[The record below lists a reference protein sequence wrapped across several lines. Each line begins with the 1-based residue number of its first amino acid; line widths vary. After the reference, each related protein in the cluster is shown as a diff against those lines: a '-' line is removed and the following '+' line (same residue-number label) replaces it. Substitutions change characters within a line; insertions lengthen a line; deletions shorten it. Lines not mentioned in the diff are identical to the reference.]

1 MPDLHIPPGFARTTL
16 ELFGPS
22 GQVWLDNLP
31 AILSE
36 TAQRWSLEIQ
46 PPFSLSYNYVTP
58 AVRADGAP
66 VVLKL
71 GFPNPELSSEIAA
84 LQAYDGRGAA
94 RLLEADPERGILLE
108 ERLEPGLPL
117 STLEDDAREV
127 SIAASL
133 LRQLWRPVPA
143 ESPFPTLAR
152 WTIGLKK
159 LRPHFG
165 GGCGP
170 FPPALV
176 DRAERLRD
184 ELLASPGDPVLL
196 HGDFHYDNVLSA
208 RRQPWLAIDP
218 KGVSGDRTYEPTPF
232 FYNHLPESTAP
243 RQLKA
248 LLARH
253 IDQFAAELDLDRPRL
268 LAWGLVQ
275 CVLSGWWCYTDHG
288 HGWESVISIAGLLS
302 ELF

>member
-1 MPDLHIPPGFARTTL
+1 MPVLRIPPGFARTTL
-16 ELFGPS
+16 ELFGSS

-31 AILSE
+31 ALLSE

-46 PPFSLSYNYVTP
+46 PPFSLSYNYVAP
-58 AVRADGAP
+58 AVRADGTP

-133 LRQLWRPVPA
+133 LRQLWRPVSP

-170 FPPALV
+170 FPSALV
-176 DRAERLRD
+176 DRLRD
-184 ELLASPGDPVLL
+184 ELLASPCDPVLL
-196 HGDFHYDNVLSA
+196 HGDFHHDNLLSA

-232 FYNHLPESTAP
+232 FYNHLPESAPP
-243 RQLKA
+243 RQMKA
-248 LLARH
+248 LLARR

-268 LAWGLVQ
+268 LAWGFVQ
-275 CVLSGWWCYTDHG
+275 CVLSGWWSYTDHG
-288 HGWESVISIAGLLS
+288 HGWEPVISIAGLLS